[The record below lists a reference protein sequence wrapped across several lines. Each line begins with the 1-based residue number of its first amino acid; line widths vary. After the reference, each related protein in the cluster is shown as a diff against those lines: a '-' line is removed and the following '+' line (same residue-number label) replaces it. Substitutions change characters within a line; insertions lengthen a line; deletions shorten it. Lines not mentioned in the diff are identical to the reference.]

1 MADFSI
7 CCVVFYEFINVM
19 SSSSTAANGRWGV
32 GLLDCSSST
41 GIWRASSQ
49 AGCLGESN
57 GVTSEN
63 VKIYLVTWVYA
74 NTGNCC
80 KNILVA

>member
-41 GIWRASSQ
+41 GI
-49 AGCLGESN
+49 
-57 GVTSEN
+57 
-63 VKIYLVTWVYA
+63 
-74 NTGNCC
+74 
-80 KNILVA
+80 